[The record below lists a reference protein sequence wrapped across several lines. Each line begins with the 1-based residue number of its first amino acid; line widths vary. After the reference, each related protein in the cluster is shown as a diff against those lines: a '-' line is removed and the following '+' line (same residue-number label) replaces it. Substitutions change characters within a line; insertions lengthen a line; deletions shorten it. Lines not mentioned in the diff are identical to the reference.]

1 MGISRRGFLGA
12 AAGGVTSCLPQFVGR
27 APWGS
32 AELGGARWPP
42 RPAEHSS
49 RYVLLDLKTP
59 LTESIAGYQRALA
72 QLGVDFV
79 TLPPQPLAQQS
90 ACPVAIVPG
99 CVMMDLGAASW
110 LTALLDKGGL
120 VVIESGAAFA
130 EAAEF
135 LAHQQLL
142 ASRFGLRVGSPVNLW
157 PEADPER
164 NAARCGRVPYVDYI
178 WPASTKLRD
187 YSRVVPLAE
196 KSTGTIGWAG
206 RLPIAVRRNVRQGT
220 LMFLGSP
227 LGPALLSGDREA
239 HAWLRK
245 ALLAG

>member
-1 MGISRRGFLGA
+1 M
-12 AAGGVTSCLPQFVGR
+12 
-27 APWGS
+27 
-32 AELGGARWPP
+32 
-42 RPAEHSS
+42 
-49 RYVLLDLKTP
+49 
-59 LTESIAGYQRALA
+59 AGYQKALA
-72 QLGVDFV
+72 QLGCEFV
-79 TLPPQPLAQQS
+79 MLAPERLPQHSTCQA
-90 ACPVAIVPG
+90 AIVPG
-99 CVMMDLGAASW
+99 CVTMDFSAGSW
-110 LTALLDKGGL
+110 LAALLESGGL
-120 VVIESGAAFA
+120 VVIESSAGFA
-130 EAAEF
+130 EATEF

-142 ASRFGLRVGSPVNLW
+142 ASHFGLRVGPPVNLW

-178 WPASTKLRD
+178 WPAPTKLRD

-196 KSTGTIGWAG
+196 KPTGTIGWAG

-239 HAWLRK
+239 HAWFRE